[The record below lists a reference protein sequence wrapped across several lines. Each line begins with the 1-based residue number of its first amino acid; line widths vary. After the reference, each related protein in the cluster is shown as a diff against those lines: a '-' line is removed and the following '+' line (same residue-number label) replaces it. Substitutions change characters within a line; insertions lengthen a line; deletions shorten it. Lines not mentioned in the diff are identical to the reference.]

1 MNLVRPLT
9 LLSFIS
15 ALLTIAAEY
24 FGPRAA
30 VYLFKP
36 LTTILILLIAV
47 TSSGKRA
54 PFYRSAIAVGLL
66 CSLAGDVFLMLPS
79 DHFLQGLVSFLLA
92 HLCYIAA
99 FTSKTG
105 PRSSALLAL
114 PFALYAAAM
123 FWILLPHVGALRWPV
138 VIYGIVLC
146 AMAWRACE
154 MWRQEGGRRALFAFV
169 GAALFVVSDSAL
181 AYNRFVGE
189 FGSSRAMVLAT
200 YFAAQ
205 WLIARSV

>member
-1 MNLVRPLT
+1 MPTRLLSALT
-9 LLSFIS
+9 LTS
-15 ALLTIAAEY
+15 AVLTITAQY

-36 LTTILILLIAV
+36 LTTILILLIAL
-47 TSSGKRA
+47 TTSGKSA
-54 PFYRSAIAVGLL
+54 PFYRSAIVIGLL

-79 DHFLQGLVSFLLA
+79 DLFLQGLVSFLLA

-114 PFALYAAAM
+114 PFALYAALM

-154 MWRQEGGRRALFAFV
+154 VWRQGGGRRELCAFV
-169 GAALFVVSDSAL
+169 GAALFVISDSAL
-181 AYNRFVGE
+181 AYNRFVSE
-189 FGSSRAMVLAT
+189 FGSSRAVVLGT

>member
-1 MNLVRPLT
+1 MPTR
-9 LLSFIS
+9 LLSVLTVIS
-15 ALLTIAAEY
+15 AVLTITSEY
-24 FGPRAA
+24 AGQRTA
-30 VYLFKP
+30 VYVFKP
-36 LTTILILLIAV
+36 LTTILILSLALFAP
-47 TSSGKRA
+47 GKGA
-54 PFYRSAIAVGLL
+54 PLYRPAIAVGLL
-66 CSLAGDVFLMLPS
+66 FSLAGDVFLMLPS
-79 DHFLQGLVSFLLA
+79 DLFLQGLVSFLLA

-114 PFALYAAAM
+114 PCALYAVLM

-138 VIYGIVLC
+138 VVYGVVLC
-146 AMAWRACE
+146 AMAWRAGE
-154 MWRQEGGRRALFAFV
+154 TWRMRGGRRELFAFV

-181 AYNRFVGE
+181 AYNRFVSE
-189 FGSSRAMVLAT
+189 FGSSRAAVLGT